1 MGYKLISFLIES
13 GARLNER
20 EICGHTPSLI
30 AANFKNWHIVRK
42 MFTTSTDLK
51 AVAINGYSA
60 LHYAIMGNSMSTVKL
75 LEKHGRTIVS
85 QIVDSTGKEWGSTL
99 TLANEY
105 GSLDLVQNFWHDG
118 AEKTLTGHGSGLGHF
133 AVHGSVSDDVRLFL
147 ETKNIDWN
155 VDSADLSLISTKR
168 GHFQGLYRPLHIAAL
183 LGFDSAIAFLK
194 THGHIL
200 NINVPSLG
208 TAGYS
213 PLHLAAVGGRT
224 STVKLLTRYGAD
236 LDLKSRSD
244 EQTPLHLAARYGHA
258 GAVTA
263 LLQAGCAPNPVDANG
278 MTPELL
284 AIENEHIAVKNFLSE
299 HLDALEV
306 KLGSAEG
313 GSSEVVPSRFG
324 SKTFTAKES
333 AHDGRD

>member
-75 LEKHGRTIVS
+75 LEKHGPTIVS

-118 AEKTLTGHGSGLGHF
+118 PR
-133 AVHGSVSDDVRLFL
+133 RL
-147 ETKNIDWN
+147 
-155 VDSADLSLISTKR
+155 
-168 GHFQGLYRPLHIAAL
+168 
-183 LGFDSAIAFLK
+183 
-194 THGHIL
+194 
-200 NINVPSLG
+200 
-208 TAGYS
+208 
-213 PLHLAAVGGRT
+213 
-224 STVKLLTRYGAD
+224 
-236 LDLKSRSD
+236 
-244 EQTPLHLAARYGHA
+244 
-258 GAVTA
+258 
-263 LLQAGCAPNPVDANG
+263 
-278 MTPELL
+278 
-284 AIENEHIAVKNFLSE
+284 
-299 HLDALEV
+299 
-306 KLGSAEG
+306 
-313 GSSEVVPSRFG
+313 
-324 SKTFTAKES
+324 
-333 AHDGRD
+333 